1 MYIDCTFNTS
11 RGTICRPDICSGG
24 ESAQSISAQA
34 TMGRTDL
41 FVSGWDISPEDVA
54 ICRASEDGSSICLG
68 SGQFGKARL
77 CIIFPFSLSVGKGNP
92 SCALQHKALS

>member
-1 MYIDCTFNTS
+1 M
-11 RGTICRPDICSGG
+11 
-24 ESAQSISAQA
+24 SAQA

-68 SGQFGKARL
+68 SGQFGKARFCCHSFFL
-77 CIIFPFSLSVGKGNP
+77 L
-92 SCALQHKALS
+92 